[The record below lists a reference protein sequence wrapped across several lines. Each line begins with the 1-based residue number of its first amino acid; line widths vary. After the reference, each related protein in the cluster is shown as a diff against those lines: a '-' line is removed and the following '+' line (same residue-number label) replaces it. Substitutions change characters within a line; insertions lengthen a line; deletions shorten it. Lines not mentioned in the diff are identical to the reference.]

1 MRLTIIAAALAASSL
16 SVAFSPAFAKSL
28 SELGVDITAAGNTP
42 AEVQTW
48 LAALKPDT
56 KKAVL
61 DGCATYLND
70 QTDVE
75 EQTIT
80 FCKLAVPQ

>member
-16 SVAFSPAFAKSL
+16 SFAFSPAFAKSL
-28 SELGVDITAAGNTP
+28 SELGVDITMAGNTP
-42 AEVQTW
+42 ADVQKW
-48 LAALKPDT
+48 LDALQPDT

-61 DGCATYLND
+61 DGCATYLKD

-75 EQTIT
+75 EQTIS
-80 FCKLAVPQ
+80 FCKLALPQ

>member
-1 MRLTIIAAALAASSL
+1 MRLTLIAAALAASSL
-16 SVAFSPAFAKSL
+16 SFAFSPAFAKSL
-28 SELGVDITAAGNTP
+28 SELGVDITMAGNTP
-42 AEVQTW
+42 ADVQKW
-48 LAALKPDT
+48 LDAQPPET

-61 DGCATYLND
+61 DGCATYLKD

-75 EQTIT
+75 EQTIS

>member
-1 MRLTIIAAALAASSL
+1 MRLTIISAALAASSL
-16 SVAFSPAFAKSL
+16 AFAFSPAFAKSI
-28 SELGVDITAAGNTP
+28 SELGVNITDAGNTP
-42 AEVQTW
+42 AEVQKYLET
-48 LAALKPDT
+48 LAPET

-61 DGCATYLND
+61 DGCATYLKD